1 MPHKKWEQFYQD
13 NQRFHLEPHEML
25 SKVITHLREIEAHK
39 VLDLGCGSGRHLIA
53 LAEEGFAVEGI
64 DFSPSAVDLAQNW
77 LQEKG
82 FDYRV
87 SIADLHEEI
96 KSLEKDSFGG
106 ILAIDSIHYGSLE
119 EFKSSLREIN
129 RLLITGGL
137 LFLVVPTENSIID
150 RQNIEQ
156 IIFTEGQIRD
166 LLADHFD
173 ILELRVDSNNDI
185 AILATEKS

>member
-25 SKVITHLREIEAHK
+25 SKVITHLRELDTHK

-64 DFSPSAVDLAQNW
+64 DFSPAAVDLAQNW

-106 ILAIDSIHYGSLE
+106 ILAIDSIHYGS
-119 EFKSSLREIN
+119 FQDFQNSLREIN
-129 RLLITGGL
+129 RLLVTGGL
-137 LFLVVPTENSIID
+137 LFLVVPTKNSIIT
-150 RQNIEQ
+150 RQSTEQLFFSEEKIRNI
-156 IIFTEGQIRD
+156 
-166 LLADHFD
+166 LADHFK
-173 ILELRVDSNNDI
+173 IIELKIDTNNDI
-185 AILATEKS
+185 AVIATEKS